1 MKTFSFTLIS
11 LLLGSGLFSNSLYAQ
26 NVQYISDAM
35 TVPLRT
41 GPTTRYRI
49 SNNLKVGTRLTVLEV
64 SEDGTFSK
72 VRTYRG
78 TEGWVRTQ
86 HLTSKPAAKDLLTT
100 ANKHVSQLKASQQEL
115 KAELAELKKSKQNT
129 DKDLK
134 QMSVSHDKVS
144 QQLTEIKT
152 ISGRALELD
161 RDNDRLLH
169 ENEALKN
176 ELDVLKAD
184 NQRLSDEADS
194 DAFMSGA
201 FAVLLGVLITL
212 LIPRMMPKKKTEW
225 G

>member
-1 MKTFSFTLIS
+1 MKIFSFTLIS
-11 LLLGSGLFSNSLYAQ
+11 LLLSSGLFSNNLHAQ
-26 NVQYISDAM
+26 TVQYISDAM

-41 GPTTRYRI
+41 GPTNRYRI

-64 SEDGTFSK
+64 SEDGTYSK
-72 VRTYRG
+72 VKTYRG
-78 TEGWVRTQ
+78 TEGWIRTQ
-86 HLTSKPAAKDLLTT
+86 HLSSKPAAKDLLTA
-100 ANKHVSQLKASQQEL
+100 ANKRVNQLQASQQKL
-115 KAELAELKKSKQNT
+115 KAELTELKKSKQNT

-134 QMSVSHDKVS
+134 QMSVAHDKVS

-152 ISGRALELD
+152 ISGRAIELN
-161 RDNDRLLH
+161 RDNDQLLH
-169 ENEALKN
+169 DNEALKN

-194 DAFMSGA
+194 DAFMNGA

>member
-1 MKTFSFTLIS
+1 MKTFSFTMIS
-11 LLLGSGLFSNSLYAQ
+11 LLLSSGLFSSSLYAET
-26 NVQYISDAM
+26 VKYISDAM

-41 GPTTRYRI
+41 GPTNRYRI
-49 SNNLKVGTRLTVLEV
+49 SNNLKVGARLTVLEV
-64 SEDGTFSK
+64 SEDGVFSK
-72 VRTYRG
+72 IRTYRG
-78 TEGWVRTQ
+78 TEGWIRTQ
-86 HLTSKPAAKDLLTT
+86 YLTDKPAAKDLLTA
-100 ANKHVSQLKASQQEL
+100 ANKRVSQLQSSQKQL
-115 KAELAELKKSKQNT
+115 KTELAELKKSKQNT

-134 QMSVSHDKVS
+134 QMSVAHDRVS

-152 ISGRALELD
+152 ISGRSLELN

-176 ELDVLKAD
+176 EVDVLKAD

-194 DAFMSGA
+194 DAFMNGA

-212 LIPRMMPKKKTEW
+212 LIPRMMPKKKTDW